1 MFSSDFVLRETRR
14 CVQATAGS
22 KVTVWAGFGVDVAM
36 RNSTPESV
44 RGAVKAVFEAG
55 ATGLIICTAHS
66 NMRPENLSAVGST
79 LRELKLA

>member
-1 MFSSDFVLRETRR
+1 
-14 CVQATAGS
+14 
-22 KVTVWAGFGVDVAM
+22 M